1 MKDLLSKAQL
11 FSGLSDDTL
20 DRIVSEGNLRKVI
33 KGGLVFC
40 EEDKGK
46 EFFVL
51 LEGKIRL
58 TKSTEEGRE
67 IILKIVSPP
76 ETFAETI
83 LFESEYY
90 PVTAAAIEDSRLFS
104 ISRRSFHSFLDQKD
118 FRNEFISMLMGKLEY
133 LADRILYL
141 TSFEVEERFFMFLSE
156 NYGKHEKYTI
166 DMTKKEIAGAIGT
179 IPETFSRLLKR
190 LRAKN
195 ILQWEKNELTLVR
208 GFWDRSDTI

>member
-1 MKDLLSKAQL
+1 MKNILLKAEL
-11 FSGLSDDTL
+11 FSGLSHDIL
-20 DRIVSEGNLRKVI
+20 ERIVSEGNLRKVV

-40 EEDKGK
+40 EEDRGK

-58 TKSTEEGRE
+58 TKSTVEGRE
-67 IILKIVSPP
+67 IIVKIISPL

-83 LFESEYY
+83 LFESQNY
-90 PVTAAAIEDSRLFS
+90 PVTATAIEDSRLFS
-104 ISRRSFHSFLDQKD
+104 ISRRSFHGFLDKTD

-133 LADRILYL
+133 LANRILYL
-141 TSFEVEERFFMFLSE
+141 TSFDVEERFFIFLSE

-166 DMTKKEIAGAIGT
+166 DMTKKEIAGVVCT

-190 LRAKN
+190 LRSKN
-195 ILQWEKNELTLVR
+195 ILEWEKNELRLVK
-208 GFWDRSDTI
+208 GFWDRSDTP